1 MEDAITFQSG
11 NGRRLF
17 GIVHI
22 PEQPLPKGERIG
34 VNLLNP
40 GIKYRV
46 APNRLNVRLAR
57 HLCKKGLFVFR
68 FDPAGV
74 GDSEGDLPQN
84 VLVPDIWEKI
94 QKGLF
99 VPDVLAGNDFF
110 LRKCKLDKLVLI
122 GSCGGAITSL
132 LASGE
137 DTRVD
142 GLCLIDTPV
151 NLRTAS
157 MSFADKVA
165 VGGSRADWLF
175 SEYVKRLVR
184 PKSWYRFVTLRTN
197 FGAFQTVFRMK
208 LQKALYPLDKGKVAR
223 AAEEVWQDNRLN
235 NRFFHAFESFAAM
248 KKPVLFVLAG
258 NDPGTEIFKRYFVDG
273 YLKRRGKTRELNH
286 LMEIFTI
293 ENANHV
299 YTLTES
305 QESLIGRVSS
315 WLDRVTSSGH
325 PLDAEAAGKTVVRAR

>member
-1 MEDAITFQSG
+1 MEAGITFE
-11 NGRRLF
+11 NKKTERLF

-57 HLCKKGLFVFR
+57 RLCDKGFFVLR
-68 FDPAGV
+68 FDPAGI
-74 GDSEGDLPQN
+74 GDSEGELPDN

-99 VPDVLAGNDFF
+99 VKDVLDGNDFF
-110 LRKCKLDKLVLI
+110 LRSYELDKLILI

-132 LASGE
+132 MASAE
-137 DTRVD
+137 DPRVD
-142 GLCLIDTPV
+142 GLCLVDIPI
-151 NLRTAS
+151 NLRTAR

-175 SEYVKRLVR
+175 SEYMKRLVR
-184 PKSWYRFVTLRTN
+184 PESWYRFVTLKTN
-197 FGAFQTVFRMK
+197 FGAFQAVLRMK
-208 LQKALYPLDKGKVAR
+208 LQKALYLLNKAKVAR
-223 AAEEVWQDNRLN
+223 AAEEVWQEKGLN
-235 NRFFHAFESFAAM
+235 DRFFHAFESFIAK

-258 NDPGTEIFKRYFVDG
+258 NDPGTEIFQRYFVGG
-273 YLKRRGKTRELNH
+273 YLKQRRKTRELNN
-286 LMEIFTI
+286 LTEIFTI

-299 YTLTES
+299 YTLTEW
-305 QESLIGRVSS
+305 QESLMGKVSI
-315 WLDRVTSSGH
+315 WLDRVTRGEH
-325 PLDAEAAGKTVVRAR
+325 AVDGEAAPKRVA